1 MMLRNTR
8 KRVFYWR
15 HQCRWMTFWKI
26 RKENGDQ
33 AKLKP
38 GSCESSST
46 VSRLQVPLESLKI
59 ERVCQDSFCSL
70 KRVTINKLKRV
81 SRASRECEN

>member
-46 VSRLQVPLESLKI
+46 VSRLQVPLESLKKGS
-59 ERVCQDSFCSL
+59 VKTVFCSL

>member
-46 VSRLQVPLESLKI
+46 VSRLQVPLESLKKGS
-59 ERVCQDSFCSL
+59 V
-70 KRVTINKLKRV
+70 KTV
-81 SRASRECEN
+81 SVASRE